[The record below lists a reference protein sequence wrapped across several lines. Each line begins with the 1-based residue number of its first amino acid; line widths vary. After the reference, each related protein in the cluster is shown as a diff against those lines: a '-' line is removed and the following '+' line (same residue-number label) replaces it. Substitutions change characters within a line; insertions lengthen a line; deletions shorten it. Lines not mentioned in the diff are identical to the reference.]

1 MYNDCC
7 FQLEK
12 KPEDYS
18 REDCIA
24 INEYEK
30 AVVAWNDERLKYKK
44 ILEKEKANINQQIEE
59 NVNKFDNNV
68 FNLFQIKLKYNA
80 AINQEY
86 LKIIRL
92 SKMLSDSDRRNQQI
106 KLHKLVKLLCF
117 FFFNG
122 V

>member
-1 MYNDCC
+1 MLC

-18 REDCIA
+18 QEDCIA

-30 AVVAWNDERLKYKK
+30 AVLAWNDERLKYKK
-44 ILEKEKANINQQIEE
+44 ILEEEKANINQQIEE
-59 NVNKFDNNV
+59 DVNKFDNNV
-68 FNLFQIKLKYNA
+68 FNLFQIKLKYNS

-92 SKMLSDSDRRNQQI
+92 SKMLSDSNTRNQQI
-106 KLHKLVKLLCF
+106 KLHE
-117 FFFNG
+117 
-122 V
+122 